1 MTSALTAAVPGLAL
15 ALSLMVA
22 IGAQNVF
29 VLRQGLLGERV
40 GVVVL
45 TCSLSDAALITAS
58 VAGTGAVVAA
68 APWLLVVV
76 RLAGAAFLAWCA
88 LLAARRV
95 CRPTSLVVQDPGRR
109 TSLGALLVTCVAL
122 TWLNPH
128 AYLDMLMLGTVAAA
142 HEGHR
147 WAFAVGAALASPLW
161 FSLIGFGA
169 RLLRPVFGR
178 PVAWRFLDAGTATV
192 LGMLAVSL
200 LLP

>member
-15 ALSLMVA
+15 GLSLMVA
-22 IGAQNVF
+22 VGAQNAF
-29 VLRQGLLGERV
+29 VLRQGLLGERI

-45 TCSLSDAALITAS
+45 TCSLSDAALISAS
-58 VAGTGAVVAA
+58 VAGTGAVVEA

-76 RLAGAAFLAWCA
+76 RLAGAAFLAGCA
-88 LLAARRV
+88 VLAARRA
-95 CRPTSLVVQDPGRR
+95 CRPAALVVQTAGR
-109 TSLGALLVTCVAL
+109 TPVGALLVTCVAL

-128 AYLDMLMLGTVAAA
+128 AYLDMLVLGTVAAA

-147 WAFAVGAALASPLW
+147 WAFAAGAALASPLW
-161 FSLIGFGA
+161 FSAVGFGA

-178 PVAWRFLDAGTATV
+178 PAAWRFLDAGTATV
-192 LGMLAVSL
+192 LGALAVSL